1 LNDKIKNLKTLTKKP
16 RKIIRNQKKMDQIKI
31 IIIIEK
37 NKNHKLDL
45 KDKNKIHKTLTKGQR

>member
-1 LNDKIKNLKTLTKKP
+1 MIKLKTLTKRP